1 MAFRATYIPE
11 GTDITIAQH
20 TDAVSQT
27 ILDEVYGHCEIRDG
41 VGLLECREHDND
53 PRLADKRDD
62 TGRVRGAWVYLQKRR
77 SEWVICHSHNGIGRE
92 FRNHEIHLM
101 TDQHRWQQDYYDRA
115 AQAAGWHT
123 AQEVVLD
130 TGTRLDL
137 VIEGPG
143 GRYGIEVQHS
153 ALSVPKVR
161 ARNRKALRSGIT
173 TVWSADQREPAW
185 AFKVPHVETNELPH
199 GHLPRGSWTVT
210 TGPRQLVRVF
220 CSSRYDHLLPRCPR
234 PHARARTWCGKYH
247 AVFRPKLGLVADDIA
262 EQVPAGILVP
272 LDTRTKQGIIL
283 VSADD
288 RKVWQNEF
296 ASAYSPPPKTGKTS
310 KARPCGY
317 QVNPDMLLT
326 PSPGHA
332 VPDDLPDQCWQLLA
346 AGYDR

>member
-1 MAFRATYIPE
+1 MAFRATYIPT
-11 GTDITIAQH
+11 GTDITIAQY
-20 TDAVSQT
+20 TDPVSQT
-27 ILDEVYGHCEIRDG
+27 IIDEVYGHCEIHDG

-77 SEWVICHSHNGIGRE
+77 SEWVICHSPNGIGRE
-92 FRNHEIHLM
+92 FRSHEIHLM

-115 AQAAGWHT
+115 AQAAGWRT

-161 ARNRKALRSGIT
+161 ARHRKAQRSGIS
-173 TVWSADQREPAW
+173 TVWSADRRASGW

-199 GHLPRGSWTVT
+199 GHLPRGLWTVT
-210 TGPRQLVRVF
+210 TGPRRLDVVS
-220 CSSRYDHLLPRCPR
+220 CSPRNADRLPCCPR
-234 PHARARTWCGKYH
+234 PRARNWCGGWH
-247 AVFRPKLGLVADDIA
+247 PVFRPKTGIVVDDIA
-262 EQVPAGILVP
+262 ERVPAGDLVP

-283 VSADD
+283 VTATD
-288 RKVWQNEF
+288 RDRWMNEF
-296 ASAYSPPPKTGKTS
+296 APTYSPPPKTGKTS

-317 QVNPDMLLT
+317 QVDPDMLLT
-326 PSPGHA
+326 PSAGCA
-332 VPDDLPDQCWQLLA
+332 VPDDLPDHAWQLLA